1 MSEEV
6 EKPEANENESES
18 TVGSSLISALF
29 NAAEPEEKPEEQP
42 EEVDVGQV
50 TDIGTF
56 LNSENIEEDASP
68 EPEQVEE
75 VKEEEE
81 EPSEKITSLD
91 NSLFDDP
98 EVVVPEAK
106 DVEPEK
112 SSEPKREE
120 TIEEDLSLSPEQ
132 EKRLQLASYAEENFS
147 EHKGLAKKYKDFF
160 IKQKA
165 YIEQR
170 LEEDP
175 DVRLD
180 ETDHEYQKFL
190 SRNRPKFENIEDVVE
205 HRTRKKAK
213 EEALSEITPELEKL
227 KEEQRRQ
234 SIIPKVEK
242 AKQDSLQSINEII
255 PSSMKDMIIE
265 KGPEYA
271 KDQDPV
277 TFELVD
283 RIITAHRDQVFA
295 FHDITS
301 GLVEFD
307 RGNHNH
313 VRLQAYLDNLQAG
326 MPDRGGKKFVSI
338 EEYDKLSA
346 KDKQSAYTLTKEIA
360 IEEMNKAAQRYINQ
374 EISALED
381 KLRKSGFVKTSQS
394 APSVTQS
401 PTPKALKPQP
411 RQGSPVATQQPKKSE
426 GISVTSVLGF

>member
-6 EKPEANENESES
+6 EKPEVNESESES

-42 EEVDVGQV
+42 EEVDDVGQV

-56 LNSENIEEDASP
+56 LNSENIEEDTSP

-75 VKEEEE
+75 VKEEE

-112 SSEPKREE
+112 SSEPKQEE
-120 TIEEDLSLSPEQ
+120 IEEDLSLSPEQ

-411 RQGSPVATQQPKKSE
+411 RQGSPVTTQQPKKSE

>member
-6 EKPEANENESES
+6 EKPEVNESESES

-42 EEVDVGQV
+42 EKVDDVGQV

-75 VKEEEE
+75 VKEEE

-112 SSEPKREE
+112 SSEPKQEE
-120 TIEEDLSLSPEQ
+120 IEEDLSLSPEQ

-411 RQGSPVATQQPKKSE
+411 RQGSPVTTQQPKKSE

>member
-6 EKPEANENESES
+6 EKPEVNESESES

-75 VKEEEE
+75 VKKEEE
-81 EPSEKITSLD
+81 EPGEKITSLD

-112 SSEPKREE
+112 SSEPKQEE
-120 TIEEDLSLSPEQ
+120 PIEEDLSLSPEQ

-147 EHKGLAKKYKDFF
+147 EHKGLAKKYNDFF

-255 PSSMKDMIIE
+255 PSSMKDMIVE

-283 RIITAHRDQVFA
+283 RVITAHRDQVFA

-301 GLVEFD
+301 GLVEFN

-374 EISALED
+374 EITALED

-401 PTPKALKPQP
+401 TPKALKPQP
-411 RQGSPVATQQPKKSE
+411 RQGSPVTTQQPKKSE

>member
-6 EKPEANENESES
+6 EKPEVNESESES

-42 EEVDVGQV
+42 EEVDDVGQV

-75 VKEEEE
+75 VKEEE

-112 SSEPKREE
+112 SSEPKQEE
-120 TIEEDLSLSPEQ
+120 IEEDLSLSPEQ

-411 RQGSPVATQQPKKSE
+411 RQGSPVTTQQPKKSE